1 MKDLSVVILYLFC
14 LIRVYNAND
23 LFSLYMLGVLSVFF
37 FISYSSTRR
46 KCIECDN
53 YCKNIIH
60 RQKSYFVDILNH
72 DIKVPILA
80 QLRALGIL
88 KNGIMGGV
96 NIEQKELIEQIE
108 ASCKCALDMISMI
121 NNAHEIDNKTEKL
134 NYEKFNMTDLL
145 FSCFNELSCNA
156 KEKKLTF
163 SYSSKTEKNYVEA
176 DLYGIKKVITSL
188 LLNAINYSKY
198 GDEISVN
205 INSSRNRL
213 TFSVS
218 GMGLLESTAEDK
230 NQYTTIGHNIGM
242 YLCKKIIEFHK
253 GKFYSHNCTKN
264 TLSFVIP
271 TKINSF
277 CLS

>member
-14 LIRVYNAND
+14 LIRIYITAD
-23 LFSLYMLGVLSVFF
+23 LFSLYLVGIISVFF
-37 FISYSSTRR
+37 FICYSGTRK
-46 KCIECDN
+46 KCRECDN
-53 YCKNIIH
+53 YYKNIIYQ
-60 RQKSYFVDILNH
+60 QKSYFIEILNH

-88 KNGIMGGV
+88 KDGIMGRI

-108 ASCKCALDMISMI
+108 ASCKCTLDMISMI
-121 NNAHEIDNKTEKL
+121 NNAHEIDNNKEKL

-163 SYSSKTEKNYVEA
+163 SYSSKTEENYVEA
-176 DLYGIKKVITSL
+176 DLCGIKKVVTSL

-198 GDEISVN
+198 GGEISVS
-205 INSSRNRL
+205 INSSRNSLR
-213 TFSVS
+213 FSVS
-218 GMGLLESTAEDK
+218 GIGLLGGIAEDK
-230 NQYTTIGHNIGM
+230 NQYTTIGHNVGM

-253 GKFYSHNCTKN
+253 GKFYSHNRTKN
-264 TLSFVIP
+264 TLAFVIP
-271 TKINSF
+271 TKISSF
-277 CLS
+277 CVS